1 MFITE
6 VRLEGDLY
14 WKQILETNVNITR
27 YSTTPPTTTPK
38 LGFLQAS
45 LNFNGRTVVLDCIR
59 LSVRL

>member
-38 LGFLQAS
+38 LG
-45 LNFNGRTVVLDCIR
+45 LDPKKKIFFTGIIK
-59 LSVRL
+59 L